1 MSKGL
6 ELLSQQLVD
15 AEQRCAMALA
25 KARQDLKLF
34 MEQQEALN
42 HYREVYLQQW
52 TERGL
57 QGELNAQQNGHYHSF
72 INKLQSAAQ
81 QQYEGVLQVRQA
93 VELRKQEWLAMQQRR
108 KAVELLL
115 EKKAERARHKADRQ
129 EQKMLDEFA
138 MRNYLN
144 RSVL

>member
-6 ELLSQQLVD
+6 QLLAGQLAE

-34 MEQQEALN
+34 MEQQEALS
-42 HYREVYLQQW
+42 HYRQIYQQQW

-57 QGELNAQQNGHYHSF
+57 QGIAAQQNVQYQAF
-72 INKLQSAAQ
+72 INKLQLAAE

-93 VELRKQEWLAMQQRR
+93 VEQRKQEWLATQQKR

-115 EKKAERARHKADRQ
+115 AKQAERARQKAERQ

-138 MRNYLN
+138 TRSYLH
-144 RSVL
+144 RPQP

>member
-1 MSKGL
+1 VSKGL

-34 MEQQEALN
+34 MEALN

-115 EKKAERARHKADRQ
+115 EKKAERARQKADRQ